1 MPLFWKQMASLL
13 GPPGPMAPQAIWLAN
28 PQPGERRILLRAPHA
43 LTISRLDAVLTGG
56 TTPSVGVSLRHG
68 ADVSAAGTAV
78 SSSPLTI
85 SSANGGST
93 TGVSFSALLNPLVPA
108 DHWLWLELTAVSG
121 APTGLAL
128 TLRFS

>member
-1 MPLFWKQMASLL
+1 
-13 GPPGPMAPQAIWLAN
+13 MAPQPIWLAN
-28 PQPGERRILLRAPHA
+28 PQPGERRILLRAPQA

-56 TTPSVGVSLRHG
+56 TAPSIGVSLRHG

-93 TGVSFSALLNPLVPA
+93 TGVSFSALFNPLVPA
-108 DHWLWLELTAVSG
+108 DHWLWLELTSVSG